1 MFRKYNKPAFLIIG
15 AQKAGT
21 SSLFRY
27 LSQHPD
33 IRLPKRKELHFFDLR
48 YENGTDWYEGQFPA
62 SSLLSG
68 QITGEATPFYL
79 FHPLVPERVFN
90 HYPDIRLIVLLRNP
104 VDRAYSHFHMER
116 NRNNE
121 PEDSFMCAVE
131 LEFDRIAFEK
141 QQITDGLI
149 NSGNKFR
156 NWSYISRGLYGQQIA
171 RWLQYFPAEQ
181 FLFIK
186 SEDFYTDTIHQLER
200 VHDFLH
206 IPHIPPT
213 DISPVNTNQYPDLS
227 SSDRKKLEEHFR
239 EDGQLL
245 RKLIGNHFSW
255 F

>member
-33 IRLPKRKELHFFDLR
+33 IRLPKRKELHFFDVK
-48 YENGTDWYEGQFPA
+48 YENGTDWYEEQFPA

-68 QITGEATPFYL
+68 QITGEASPFYL
-79 FHPLVPERVFN
+79 FHPLVP
-90 HYPDIRLIVLLRNP
+90 
-104 VDRAYSHFHMER
+104 
-116 NRNNE
+116 
-121 PEDSFMCAVE
+121 
-131 LEFDRIAFEK
+131 
-141 QQITDGLI
+141 
-149 NSGNKFR
+149 
-156 NWSYISRGLYGQQIA
+156 
-171 RWLQYFPAEQ
+171 
-181 FLFIK
+181 
-186 SEDFYTDTIHQLER
+186 ER

-213 DISPVNTNQYPDLS
+213 DISPVNTNQYPDLL